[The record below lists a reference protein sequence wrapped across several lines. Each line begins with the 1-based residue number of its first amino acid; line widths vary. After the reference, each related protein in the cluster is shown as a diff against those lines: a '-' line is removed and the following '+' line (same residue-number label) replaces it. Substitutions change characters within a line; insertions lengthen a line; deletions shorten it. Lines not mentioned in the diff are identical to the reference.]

1 MTERP
6 GTWLTL
12 FLEGWNPSDGVGV
25 VVEAAEEG
33 VVVEDVPE
41 AVGDLFQPDVFVV
54 ERLAQEVLAR
64 VEAERAGAGDAADFT
79 VAGVLGW
86 VMRSG

>member
-12 FLEGWNPSDGVGV
+12 WLEGWGPGNGVGV
-25 VVEAAEEG
+25 VVEAAAER

-41 AVGDLFQPDVFVV
+41 AVGDLFEADVFVV
-54 ERLAQEVLAR
+54 ERLAQDVLAGI
-64 VEAERAGAGDAADFT
+64 VQSPLA
-79 VAGVLGW
+79 
-86 VMRSG
+86 RS